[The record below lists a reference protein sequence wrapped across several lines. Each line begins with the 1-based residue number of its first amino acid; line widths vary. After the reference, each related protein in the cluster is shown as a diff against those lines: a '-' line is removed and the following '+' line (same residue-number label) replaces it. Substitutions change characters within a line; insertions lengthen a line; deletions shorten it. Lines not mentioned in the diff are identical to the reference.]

1 VTNEESPECSL
12 CIDLFDTP
20 YHIYPATLGECPCPK
35 CGRCACANKYGN
47 LDDEFDFAP
56 AKGRGAHQRNIPD
69 LRKSKPVNTRMAFL
83 NRQAGIINRY
93 RNRGI
98 L

>member
-1 VTNEESPECSL
+1 MLVYDEDEW
-12 CIDLFDTP
+12 DD
-20 YHIYPATLGECPCPK
+20 
-35 CGRCACANKYGN
+35 
-47 LDDEFDFAP
+47 LDDEFDFTP